1 MMNNTWRERELELRR
16 VKGWTDSWTK
26 TGLTE
31 EEARDIR
38 NGARMGGEC
47 LCGMEPTGF
56 PLPEDPVGSFD
67 EE

>member
-1 MMNNTWRERELELRR
+1 MMNTEWRKRELELRR
-16 VKGWTDSWTK
+16 AKGWTDSWPK

-38 NGARMGGEC
+38 NGARLLGQK
-47 LCGMEPTGF
+47 EPTGF
-56 PLPEDPVGSFD
+56 PPPEDPVGSFD

>member
-1 MMNNTWRERELELRR
+1 MNSEWRKRELELRR
-16 VKGWTDSWTK
+16 AKGWTDSWTK

-38 NGARMGGEC
+38 NGARVCGEPF
-47 LCGMEPTGF
+47 MRYEPTGH
-56 PLPEDPVGSFD
+56 PRPSDPSGAFD